1 MSDDGIQTLVDGLTF
16 AEGPRWHEGKL
27 WFSDFYSH
35 RVLTLDGEGRI
46 ETIVEVPGR
55 PSGLGW
61 MPEGKLLVVSMLDR
75 RLLRLDT
82 GGLETVADLGH
93 LASGPCND
101 MVVDGAGRAY
111 VGNFGFDRHQGEAE
125 RTTCLVRVDPDG
137 SSRAVADGLL
147 FPNGTAITPDGT
159 TLIVAETFAN
169 RLTAFHIEADGGLTG
184 RRTFAQFDDVFPDG
198 ICLDAEGAVWIADPR
213 GKRLVRVFD
222 GGRIART
229 ISTGERGSYA
239 CMLGGDDRRTLYVC
253 TNVDSGPAA
262 AATQYGQI
270 DAVRVTVP
278 GAGLP

>member
-1 MSDDGIQTLVDGLTF
+1 MNDNGIRTLVDGLSF
-16 AEGPRWHEGKL
+16 AEGPRWREGKL
-27 WFSDFYSH
+27 WFSDFYTH
-35 RVLTLDGEGRI
+35 RVLTLDGRGQI
-46 ETIVEVPGR
+46 EMIAEVPGR

-61 MPEGKLLVVSMLDR
+61 TPEGKLLVVSMADR
-75 RLLRLDT
+75 RLLRLD
-82 GGLETVADLGH
+82 GDGLSTVADLSH

-101 MVVDGAGRAY
+101 MVVDAAGRAY

-125 RTTCLVRVDPDG
+125 RTTSLARVDPDG
-137 SSRAVADGLL
+137 SSRAVADELL
-147 FPNGTAITPDGT
+147 FPNGAAITPDGA

-169 RLTAFHIEADGGLTG
+169 RLTAFSILADGGLSD

-213 GKRLVRVFD
+213 GKRVLRVFD
-222 GGRIART
+222 GGRVAET

-239 CMLGGDDRRTLYVC
+239 CMLGGDDRCTLYIC
-253 TNVDSGPAA
+253 TNVDSGPGVAEA
-262 AATQYGQI
+262 RAGQI